1 MEMNGM
7 KIIQTILQNKKWAS
21 IISGVLAIALFF
33 GILSLSQMLPRNSS
47 SESQSASLLS
57 NVITSAP
64 SEEEES
70 AELTSSPESSAS
82 ISEGSSSA
90 SSSQSQ
96 STEIKGNVS
105 NTKVTVKTI
114 NTAGRLPKFKSYT
127 EILALLK
134 KLGVSYEGYY
144 RGDVRLDDGIFPTE
158 SQNDSGSPA
167 TGDAVKGNDY
177 SSTNTQVSGIDEGDI
192 IKNDGE
198 YLYIASQNLV
208 SIVKAFPVGELKKAG
223 TITLPQEETVQE
235 LYLRDNLLALVCVSY
250 EQIKIEPVI
259 LPEPTASEESRLETS
274 DTATSGTE
282 PDKTD
287 AMPPIWYMNK
297 QLTVIKI
304 YNITDKAAPV
314 LKRTLKFDGY
324 LTASRVKDGKFY
336 LVTNQYI
343 SSFPESQ
350 VTAEDILPSY
360 RDSAAGKSDIV
371 IKAESIEYCPENV
384 SANFL
389 MVSCFD
395 MDTMEPAVV
404 ETVLGAGNTVY
415 MSNTALYIVQP
426 YYRYFV
432 QGIADATGVKTDAG
446 GAATGDSGGE
456 TSTGEVNPDISGTVP
471 SEVIVS
477 RNESGSSGSSTSV
490 EPAEPVVVADEGTVV
505 MKFNLVENGVKF
517 SVAGEVHGQVLNQY
531 SMDEYDG
538 TFRIATTQWTSAGT
552 ANNLYALNTTT
563 MKVSG
568 KIENLAPGERIYS
581 VRFIGKTGYIVT
593 FRNMD
598 PLFVIDLSNPAA
610 PKVVGELKIPG
621 FSNYLHPVS
630 ATLLMGIGQNTV
642 TVYKKDE
649 NGNDVEVGSQQSGL
663 KVSLFD
669 ISDPAEPKEVSSLVF
684 GGVGSNT
691 EAQYNPKA
699 FVWWSTKAS
708 ALFPA
713 YIYGTDGSVNYDEN
727 YNNARSGGIVV
738 AVEGSKLVEKARLF
752 PENISYGYYGQSRV
766 VYIDDVIYISMNGSI
781 YAYDVSTMEEISRIA
796 VLP

>member
-1 MEMNGM
+1 M
-7 KIIQTILQNKKWAS
+7 KIIQTIIQNKKWVS

-33 GILSLSQMLPRNSS
+33 GVLSLSQMLPRNSS
-47 SESQSASLLS
+47 SSEPQSSSQLSSL
-57 NVITSAP
+57 ITSVF
-64 SEEEES
+64 SQEEES
-70 AELTSSPESSAS
+70 AALTSSPISADGQ
-82 ISEGSSSA
+82 SEESSSA

-105 NTKVTVKTI
+105 NTKATVQSI
-114 NTAGRLPKFKSYT
+114 NQSGKLPKFKSYT

-134 KLGVSYEGYY
+134 KLGVSYDGYY
-144 RGDVRLDDGIFPTE
+144 RGDIRMDDGMFPTE
-158 SQNDSGSPA
+158 SQNDSGSPT
-167 TGDAVKGNDY
+167 TGGAEKGSDY

-192 IKNDGE
+192 IKNDGQ
-198 YLYIASQNLV
+198 YLYIANQNTV
-208 SIVKAFPVGELKKAG
+208 SIIKAFPAGEMKKAG
-223 TITLPQEETVQE
+223 VITLPQEETVQE
-235 LYLRDNLLALVCVSY
+235 LYLRDNLLALVCYSY

-259 LPEPTASEESRLETS
+259 LPEPTIQVDSGPDTS
-274 DTATSGTE
+274 DAAISETE
-282 PDKTD
+282 PGKMD
-287 AMPPIWYMNK
+287 AMPSIWYMSK

-304 YNITDKAAPV
+304 YNITDRTAPV

-360 RDSAAGKSDIV
+360 LDSAAGKNEI
-371 IKAESIEYCPENV
+371 IIRAEAIEYCPENV

-389 MVSCFD
+389 MVSFFD
-395 MDTMEPAVV
+395 MDNMEPAVV

-426 YYRYFV
+426 YYRYFI
-432 QGIADATGVKTDAG
+432 QGMADAAGSTTNVGDA
-446 GAATGDSGGE
+446 AAG
-456 TSTGEVNPDISGTVP
+456 NPDVEVSADEISPDRSDTAP
-471 SEVIVS
+471 SDIAVS
-477 RNESGSSGSSTSV
+477 KNESGSSGSSATIEPV
-490 EPAEPVVVADEGTVV
+490 EPVYVTDEGTVV

-517 SVAGEVHGQVLNQY
+517 SIAGEVHGQVLNQY
-531 SMDEYDG
+531 SMDEFES
-538 TFRIATTQWTSAGT
+538 TFRIATTQWTPAGT
-552 ANNLYALNTTT
+552 ANNLYALNTAT
-563 MKVSG
+563 MKVVG

-630 ATLLMGIGQNTV
+630 ATLLMGIGQHTV
-642 TVYKKDE
+642 TIYKKDE
-649 NGNDVEVGSQQSGL
+649 FGNDVEVGSQQSGL

-669 ISDPAEPKEVSSLVF
+669 VSDPAEPKEVSSLIF

-699 FVWWSTKAS
+699 FVWWGTKAT

-713 YIYGTDGSVNYDEN
+713 YIYGEDGGTDYDN
-727 YNNARSGGIVV
+727 YNDARSGGIVV
-738 AVEGSKLVEKARLF
+738 AVENGKLVEKARLF

-766 VYIDDVIYISMNGSI
+766 VYIDNAIYISMNGSV
-781 YAYDVSTMEEISRIA
+781 YAYDVSTLKEISRIA
-796 VLP
+796 MLQ

>member
-1 MEMNGM
+1 M
-7 KIIQTILQNKKWAS
+7 KIVQMILKNKKWVS
-21 IISGVLAIALFF
+21 IISSVLAVALFF
-33 GILSLSQMLPRNSS
+33 GILSLSRMLPDSNS
-47 SESQSASLLS
+47 SESLTSSQNASQAIASGPESASDEES
-57 NVITSAP
+57 ADVTSAP
-64 SEEEES
+64 ES
-70 AELTSSPESSAS
+70 GSSQIAS
-82 ISEGSSSA
+82 SSSA
-90 SSSQSQ
+90 SASQSQ

-105 NTKVTVKTI
+105 NTKVTIKTI

-134 KLGVSYEGYY
+134 TLGISYEGYY
-144 RGDVRLDDGIFPTE
+144 RGDVRLDDGMFPTE
-158 SQNDSGSPA
+158 SQSDSGSPT
-167 TGDAVKGNDY
+167 TGDAAKGSDY

-198 YLYIASQNLV
+198 YLYIASQNIV
-208 SIVKAFPVGELKKAG
+208 SIVKAFPVNTLKKTS

-259 LPEPTASEESRLETS
+259 LPEPTVAGDPKSGTS
-274 DTATSGTE
+274 DATTSETE
-282 PDKTD
+282 PGKAD
-287 AMPPIWYMNK
+287 AMPSIWYMSK

-304 YNITDKAAPV
+304 YNITDKTAPV

-324 LTASRVKDGKFY
+324 LTASRVKDGRFY

-360 RDSAAGKSDIV
+360 LDSAVSKNDIV
-371 IKAESIEYCPENV
+371 IKAKAIEYCPENV

-426 YYRYFV
+426 YYRYFI
-432 QGIADATGVKTDAG
+432 QGAAAAAGTATSADA
-446 GAATGDSGGE
+446 AASA
-456 TSTGEVNPDISGTVP
+456 GEVNPDITDAAPSDVP
-471 SEVIVS
+471 ESK
-477 RNESGSSGSSTSV
+477 NESGSSGSSASV
-490 EPAEPVVVADEGTVV
+490 EPAEPVVVTDEGTVV

-538 TFRIATTQWTSAGT
+538 TFRIATTQWTSAGN

-563 MKVSG
+563 MKISG

-630 ATLLMGIGQNTV
+630 ATLLLGIGQNTV

-669 ISDPAEPKEVSSLVF
+669 VSDPTEPKEVSSLVF

-699 FVWWSTKAS
+699 FVWWGTKST

-713 YIYGTDGSVNYDEN
+713 YIYGEDGGVNYEN
-727 YNNARSGGIVV
+727 YNDARSGGIVV
-738 AVEGSKLVEKARLF
+738 AVEGGKLVEKARLF

-766 VYIDDVIYISMNGSI
+766 VYIDNAIYISMNGSV
-781 YAYDVSTMEEISRIA
+781 YAYDVSTMKEISRIA
-796 VLP
+796 LLQ